1 MIMPAFIPS
10 LPGKMSLRE
19 KIAQLVFARIGSNMP
34 PVRTVEQ
41 DEKRVAHLLE
51 ECPIG
56 GLLLFNG
63 GPDTKNTLERLQG
76 VSSIPLLVGSDIERG
91 VGQQVRGYTVFPHAA
106 AFDKLGA
113 DAESVVADYA
123 GMLAWEARDVGIH
136 IAFAPVADVNS
147 NRRNPIINTRAFSED
162 TARAASLTRAYIAA
176 AEAAGLCTTAKHFPG
191 HGDTEGDSHDSL
203 PTLPLSIEQL
213 RARELVPFRA
223 AIEAGCSLMMTAHV
237 SYSAID
243 PSGAPATLSPPILQK
258 LLRDELRFRGVVCS
272 DSLLM
277 AGVRDRFEREE
288 EMALAVLNAGVDLL
302 LDLEE
307 PAKAIVFL
315 CDCVDSRRL
324 TIERVDEAF
333 GRLWALKQRMFAETI
348 SSAAVSNTGSNTEAC
363 GLAKRVA
370 AGAITVIGDR
380 GRPVL
385 PFDSNVPVAAILLKP
400 FETPIEPPE
409 QALGAELRARFRDA
423 RYVQLGPKA
432 DAAAFESA
440 RDLARSAK
448 QLVVAM
454 IVRPA
459 AWYAFGLKPEQ
470 AALVRQMIGERDDV
484 VLVCLGV
491 PSALEEYPGAAVRI
505 CTYSDVPVSQQ
516 AFVEFLLAGA

>member
-1 MIMPAFIPS
+1 
-10 LPGKMSLRE
+10 
-19 KIAQLVFARIGSNMP
+19 
-34 PVRTVEQ
+34 
-41 DEKRVAHLLE
+41 
-51 ECPIG
+51 
-56 GLLLFNG
+56 
-63 GPDTKNTLERLQG
+63 
-76 VSSIPLLVGSDIERG
+76 
-91 VGQQVRGYTVFPHAA
+91 
-106 AFDKLGA
+106 
-113 DAESVVADYA
+113 
-123 GMLAWEARDVGIH
+123 
-136 IAFAPVADVNS
+136 
-147 NRRNPIINTRAFSED
+147 
-162 TARAASLTRAYIAA
+162 
-176 AEAAGLCTTAKHFPG
+176 
-191 HGDTEGDSHDSL
+191 
-203 PTLPLSIEQL
+203 
-213 RARELVPFRA
+213 
-223 AIEAGCSLMMTAHV
+223 
-237 SYSAID
+237 
-243 PSGAPATLSPPILQK
+243 
-258 LLRDELRFRGVVCS
+258 
-272 DSLLM
+272 M

-516 AFVEFLLAGA
+516 ALVDFLHSGLEPAAQARDLQR